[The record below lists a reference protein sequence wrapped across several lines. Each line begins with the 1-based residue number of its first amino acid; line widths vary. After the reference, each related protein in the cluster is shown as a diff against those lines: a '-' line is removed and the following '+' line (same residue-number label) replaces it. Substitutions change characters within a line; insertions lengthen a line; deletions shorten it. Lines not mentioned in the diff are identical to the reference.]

1 MRFLPRFIYSS
12 GIILRGARG
21 DKYRTVTFRNS
32 LATRDAGSAGGVNRG
47 RGRTA
52 RPGSVR
58 RGPRRPSPAPRGHVV
73 PATGPAVRRTANP
86 LERVPARPG
95 RRRAPS
101 GATGTRAPS
110 APAPARPTR
119 RVRSADRGGPHR
131 RASCRSSFCI
141 HITVGDIRGAG
152 GAGPRLPPRPRSRQ
166 LPQRPGTDPRRRN
179 VLGCARLFHR
189 SVRPS
194 SPQGDALLRQRA
206 MLPLTDD
213 SDPTILQLHVPLT
226 SWLAVCTSVWQGGF
240 ARGLRRGR
248 SHSLSRLT
256 RSRRLG
262 RLGKKPR
269 QGRPRSRRNGQ
280 VLRS

>member
-1 MRFLPRFIYSS
+1 MPVRAESV
-12 GIILRGARG
+12 AR
-21 DKYRTVTFRNS
+21 
-32 LATRDAGSAGGVNRG
+32 AAW
-47 RGRTA
+47 
-52 RPGSVR
+52 
-58 RGPRRPSPAPRGHVV
+58 PRRPRNGPGGA
-73 PATGPAVRRTANP
+73 AAGPAYS
-86 LERVPARPG
+86 EPARA
-95 RRRAPS
+95 RSR
-101 GATGTRAPS
+101 
-110 APAPARPTR
+110 PARPTTRAFR
-119 RVRSADRGGPHR
+119 RHRAPGARAPTRARPHARSRRCRTRPRPTRRPTEADRPSSVVSLFVLYTHYGGR
-131 RASCRSSFCI
+131 Y
-141 HITVGDIRGAG
+141 
-152 GAGPRLPPRPRSRQ
+152 PRSRRSWSSAASS
-166 LPQRPGTDPRRRN
+166 PKVETITAPGTDPRRRN
-179 VLGCARLFHR
+179 VVGCARLFHR

-269 QGRPRSRRNGQ
+269 QGRPRSRRN
-280 VLRS
+280 

>member
-1 MRFLPRFIYSS
+1 MP
-12 GIILRGARG
+12 G
-21 DKYRTVTFRNS
+21 
-32 LATRDAGSAGGVNRG
+32 TRER
-47 RGRTA
+47 
-52 RPGSVR
+52 RP
-58 RGPRRPSPAPRGHVV
+58 PRRVATVV
-73 PATGPAVRRTANP
+73 PATGPAVPRPVRRTANP

-101 GATGTRAPS
+101 GATAHRGARAPTRARARPHR
-110 APAPARPTR
+110 PRPTR
-119 RVRSADRGGPHR
+119 RPTEADRPSSVVSLFVLYTHYGGR
-131 RASCRSSFCI
+131 Y
-141 HITVGDIRGAG
+141 
-152 GAGPRLPPRPRSRQ
+152 PRSRRSWSSAASS
-166 LPQRPGTDPRRRN
+166 PKVETITAPGTDPRRRN
-179 VLGCARLFHR
+179 VVGCARLFHR

-269 QGRPRSRRNGQ
+269 QGRPRSRRN
-280 VLRS
+280 